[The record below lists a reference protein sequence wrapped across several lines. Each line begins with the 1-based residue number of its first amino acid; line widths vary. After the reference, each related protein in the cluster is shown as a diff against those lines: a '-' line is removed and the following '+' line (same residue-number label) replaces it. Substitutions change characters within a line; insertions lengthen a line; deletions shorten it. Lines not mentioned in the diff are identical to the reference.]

1 MEIRKI
7 LKFVFRHH
15 QKPKRSSLTKLFYV
29 CFESSQT
36 AIFTESFKLKFL
48 AKQPHLRILK
58 EVLCASWRWKRS
70 PFSDLRKT
78 ALFYPRDADFFTS
91 EGFPTLFLG
100 AHREIYGKNFSKISH
115 YFSFFPDI
123 SHFFHE
129 FFAFLGTACTSRKRV
144 GNPSFTSGF

>member
-1 MEIRKI
+1 MRIRNGDSENRKS

-48 AKQPHLRILK
+48 AKQRHLRILK

-78 ALFYPRDADFFTS
+78 ALFYPRDAAFFTS
-91 EGFPTLFLG
+91 EGIPTLFLG
-100 AHREIYGKNFSKISH
+100 AQLHIEKFMEKISQK
-115 YFSFFPDI
+115 FLII
-123 SHFFHE
+123 SHFSQTFLT
-129 FFAFLGTACTSRKRV
+129 FFMNFS
-144 GNPSFTSGF
+144 PF